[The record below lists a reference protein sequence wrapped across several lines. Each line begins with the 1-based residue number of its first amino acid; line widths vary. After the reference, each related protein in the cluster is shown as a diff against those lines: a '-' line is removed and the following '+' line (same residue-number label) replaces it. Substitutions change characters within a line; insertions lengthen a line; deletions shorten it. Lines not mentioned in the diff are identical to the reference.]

1 MIKGRK
7 MPELSKRVGTFTDSV
22 IRRMTRISDACPGS
36 INLSQGFP
44 DFDPPKPLLDALAE
58 AAYKGPHQYSVTFG
72 AENFREALAKKA
84 ERTIK
89 REINPETE
97 IVVTCGGTEAMMCA
111 MMTICN
117 PGDKVMVFSPFYE
130 NYGADAILSGAEPIF
145 IPLVPPEYSFDINLI
160 EQGFKDGAKAIIV
173 CNPSNPCG
181 KVFTKEELT
190 AIGNLALKY
199 DAFVVTDEVYEHIIY
214 APNVHTAVAS
224 LPGMFDHTITCNS
237 LSKTYSI
244 TGWRLGY
251 LIGPENVIENAK
263 KVHDFL
269 TVGAAAPLQ
278 EAAVAGLTLPESY
291 YEELGALYTK
301 KRDYFLAGLDRI
313 GLKHNVPQGSYFVL
327 VDIQDFLNLPRFN
340 GWSDLQFCEWMIE
353 NIGVAAVPGSSFF
366 REEVNNLIRLHFA
379 RSKETLDL
387 ALDRLSKL
395 RDVLDGKM

>member
-1 MIKGRK
+1 

>member
-327 VDIQDFLNLPRFN
+327 VDIQDFLDLPRFK